1 MDLQPGGFFTFPHTN
16 SAFSDSMSAL
26 ETLLAP
32 HRRWMKLA
40 LREAEKAYDAG
51 EVPVGAVVV
60 RGEQIL
66 GRGHNLVE
74 TLKDPTA
81 HAEMIALTAACQ
93 TLGDKR
99 LDGCTL
105 YVTLEPC
112 PMCAGAIVW
121 ARLER
126 LVFGAFDEKAGSA
139 STLYNIPQ
147 DARLNHRVEL
157 LSGVMADEAAALL
170 QAFFRER
177 RREHPVR
184 D

>member
-1 MDLQPGGFFTFPHTN
+1 
-16 SAFSDSMSAL
+16 
-26 ETLLAP
+26 
-32 HRRWMKLA
+32 MKTA
-40 LREAEKAYDAG
+40 LREAERAFDQG

-60 RGEQIL
+60 KDGHLI

-74 TLKDPTA
+74 TLRDPTA
-81 HAEMIALTAACQ
+81 HAEMIAITAACE
-93 TLGDKR
+93 TLGTKI

-121 ARLER
+121 ARLRR

-147 DARLNHRVEL
+147 DDRLNHFVEVI
-157 LSGVMADEAAALL
+157 SGVEADQAAALL
-170 QAFFRER
+170 QAFFQQR
-177 RREHPVR
+177 RKG
-184 D
+184 